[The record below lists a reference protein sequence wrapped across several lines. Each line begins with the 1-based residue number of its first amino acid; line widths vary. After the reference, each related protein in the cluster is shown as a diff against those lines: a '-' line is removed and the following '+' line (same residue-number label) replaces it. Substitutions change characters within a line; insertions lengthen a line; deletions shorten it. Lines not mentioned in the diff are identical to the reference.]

1 MSAVFE
7 GNVMYPLFNWV
18 LVAFGVLMG
27 SFGSLFMKWGAIK
40 MPQDLN
46 GNIFSLIY
54 NILINPLLMLGIIL
68 YAIPTAIWIWLLRTM
83 PLTLLQPA
91 LSLTYVISALLAVF
105 LLHEHVSV
113 LRWVGIFVIIFG
125 VILVAQ
131 N

>member
-1 MSAVFE
+1 
-7 GNVMYPLFNWV
+7 MYPLFNWV

>member
-1 MSAVFE
+1 
-7 GNVMYPLFNWV
+7 MYPLFNWA
-18 LVAFGVLMG
+18 LVAVGVIMG
-27 SFGSLFMKWGAIK
+27 SLGSLFMKWGAIK
-40 MPQDLN
+40 MPQDLT
-46 GNIFSLIY
+46 GNVFNLIY

-68 YAIPTAIWIWLLRTM
+68 YAIPAAIWIWLLRTM

-113 LRWVGIFVIIFG
+113 LRWVGIFVIVFG

>member
-1 MSAVFE
+1 MFE